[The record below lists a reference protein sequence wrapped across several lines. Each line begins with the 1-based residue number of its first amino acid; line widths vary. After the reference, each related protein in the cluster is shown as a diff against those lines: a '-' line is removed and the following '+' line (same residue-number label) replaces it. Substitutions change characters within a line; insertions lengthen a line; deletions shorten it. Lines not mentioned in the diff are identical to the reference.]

1 MKKIVDSDTLPA
13 GVKSVTI
20 HDPAPP
26 YEADLGCHERKLNI
40 LTSGLAELIVR
51 LYYGSFQSCLRDFN
65 IGEPHDQ
72 ATQPRM
78 AWLNSNVPVRIL
90 GKQLTNDVLK
100 SGPRVLEV
108 KTLILLV
115 IYLNLVIVT
124 LIQIASNFISL
135 DMLECLISRTPTE

>member
-1 MKKIVDSDTLPA
+1 MDLNNPPGIDTQLNRSSIDQSFYSQELLTSSHSHEEDSRLGRAGLWTLPA

-100 SGPRVLEV
+100 SGPS
-108 KTLILLV
+108 
-115 IYLNLVIVT
+115 
-124 LIQIASNFISL
+124 AH
-135 DMLECLISRTPTE
+135 

>member
-100 SGPRVLEV
+100 SGPS
-108 KTLILLV
+108 
-115 IYLNLVIVT
+115 
-124 LIQIASNFISL
+124 AH
-135 DMLECLISRTPTE
+135 